1 MTLKK
6 LCLWDQT
13 QLSGQTFMLCKGF
26 VGRRIFNCP
35 SPVVLL
41 SSVPMIPKILLKES
55 IIAPP
60 GFNRWRVPP
69 ASIAIHLCIGS
80 VYAWS
85 IFNPALIRE
94 LGVVGASASDW
105 TLSSVVWIFSVAI
118 VFLGLAAAVAGKW
131 LERVGPRC
139 VGVTAAI
146 LWGGGFLIGSVGV
159 ALHQLWLIY
168 LGYGVLGGCGLG
180 LGYVSPVS
188 TLIRWFPDRRGLAT
202 GLAIIGFGGG
212 AMIGAPVKEALL
224 KTFFKAPEYAGAVAD
239 LSMKTEQGKRFVQVD
254 GDWREAVVAT
264 QADIA
269 KLPLTN
275 LQEGAYLV
283 GTGNT
288 GAAGTFMTLGLVY
301 FAVMMVAA
309 FSYRVPAE
317 GWRPHGWLPP
327 SDTESGKRMI
337 TSGNVDMD
345 QALKTPQFYFLWI
358 VLCFNVTAG
367 IGVIG
372 VAKTMMNEIF
382 GTTLPS
388 VVNGAFAATYVTM
401 ISVFNMLGRIIW
413 ASASDYI
420 GRKNTYH
427 CFFVL
432 GTLLYLSIPW
442 TAGQVSASP
451 AVTWLIMF
459 YAATMIIFTMYGGG
473 FATIPAYLADI
484 FGMRY
489 VGAIHGRL
497 LTAWST
503 AGVLGPLAITYLR
516 QASVEDSIRDLAA
529 KVEDTI
535 FVQAFGAGK
544 DQIESLMAAKTVSV
558 SKLMEIV
565 PEGTLYPTP
574 GLYNTTMYAMAALL
588 VIAFFA
594 NLAIKPV
601 ASHHHIKED

>member
-1 MTLKK
+1 
-6 LCLWDQT
+6 
-13 QLSGQTFMLCKGF
+13 
-26 VGRRIFNCP
+26 
-35 SPVVLL
+35 
-41 SSVPMIPKILLKES
+41 MIPKILLKES
-55 IIAPP
+55 IVAPP
-60 GFNRWRVPP
+60 EFNRWRVPP

-105 TLSSVVWIFSVAI
+105 SLSSVVWIFSVAI

-159 ALHQLWLIY
+159 AFHQLWLIY
-168 LGYGVLGGCGLG
+168 FGYGVLGGCGLG

-202 GLAIIGFGGG
+202 GLAIMGFGGG

-224 KTFFKAPEYAGAVAD
+224 KTFFKAPDYVGAAAD

-254 GDWREAVVAT
+254 GDWKEAVVAT

-269 KLPLTN
+269 NLPVTD
-275 LQEGAYLV
+275 LQEGVYLV

-288 GAAGTFMTLGLVY
+288 GAAGTFLTLGLVY

-317 GWRPHGWLPP
+317 GWRPQGWLPP
-327 SDTESGKRMI
+327 SDSDSSKRMI

-345 QALKTPQFYFLWI
+345 QALKTPQFYFMWI

-427 CFFVL
+427 CFFVF

-442 TAGQVSASP
+442 TAGQVSADP
-451 AVTWLIMF
+451 TVTWLVMF

-484 FGMRY
+484 FGMRF

-516 QASVEDSIRDLAA
+516 QASVEDSIRSLAA
-529 KVEDTI
+529 KVEDTA

-565 PEGTLYPTP
+565 PEGTIDPTP